1 MSNFTKG
8 QWHYD
13 GGRFVKNDADKIIAD
28 MLPVLDYV
36 DSLEEIAAIARLI
49 ATAPEMYDELYKHL
63 QFFKGKVLYYAEYAR
78 STKELLARIDGEEV
92 QA

>member
-8 QWHYD
+8 SWHYD
-13 GGRFVKNDADKIIAD
+13 GGRFIKNYADKIIAD
-28 MLPVLDYV
+28 ILPVLDYV

-49 ATAPEMYDELYKHL
+49 AAAPDMCQHL
-63 QFFKGKVLYYAEYAR
+63 RLILNGEFSSDDVEQ
-78 STKELLARIDGEEV
+78 LLARIDEK